1 MNHQPIISTCR
12 GPLPRISS
20 LLGLLLVSA
29 MSLVAAEPLQ
39 VCATVTDLGD
49 LTKAVGGDA
58 VAVTVFARGGDD
70 PHTVEPRPSF
80 AKSLAK
86 ASLVVS
92 TGMELESEWLPV
104 VVEQSRNAAVVKGTP
119 GWFEAA
125 PAIKPLGVP
134 PKEEGHSHGQAG
146 GHVHGAGNPHFL
158 GDPVCGVQVAQA
170 LAERL
175 AELAPDRA
183 DAFHAN
189 YRTFAREVA
198 VRLLGEA
205 PVKRVG
211 DAVAISAVE
220 RDALADVIGT
230 GADLGG
236 WLGAMKPVAG
246 SAVIADHDQWP
257 YVARRFAFVVVGFLE
272 PMPGVPPTTR
282 HLASVVELAKT
293 SNAKGI
299 ITMPSF
305 DQRHVRFVADA
316 TGLPVIPLANQAGAI
331 PEAPGWLDSIDRN
344 VKALATGLK
353 GGK

>member
-1 MNHQPIISTCR
+1 MPTPSISII
-12 GPLPRISS
+12 
-20 LLGLLLVSA
+20 GLLLAASA
-29 MSLVAAEPLQ
+29 SLVAAEPLR

-49 LTKAVGGDA
+49 LARAVGGEA
-58 VAVTVFARGGDD
+58 VEVTVFARGGDD

-86 ASLVVS
+86 AALVVS

-104 VVEQSRNAAVVKGTP
+104 VVEQSRNAALAKGGP

-134 PKEEGHSHGQAG
+134 PKEDGHSHGQAA
-146 GHVHGAGNPHFL
+146 HVHGAGNPHFL
-158 GDPVCGVQVAQA
+158 GDPVCGVQVARS

-183 DAFHAN
+183 AAFHAN

-211 DAVAISAVE
+211 DAVAISAIE
-220 RDALADVIGT
+220 RDALADVIGS

-236 WLGAMKPVAG
+236 WLGALKPVAG
-246 SAVIADHDQWP
+246 AAVIADHDQWP

-272 PMPGVPPTTR
+272 PLPGVPPTTR
-282 HLASVVELAKT
+282 HLASMVELAKT
-293 SNAKGI
+293 SNARGI

-305 DQRHVRFVADA
+305 DQRHVRFVAEA

-331 PEAPGWLDSIDRN
+331 PETPGWLDSIDRN

-353 GGK
+353 GAQ